1 MIRYN
6 MDLLEVYHSLTRSA
20 LYRGRPYDNYL
31 TMGIGHTKIR
41 LNREGVEPNN
51 VDGPDHHHHDHI
63 AQDWGLWKYDLWDL
77 KTQTKTNVLVNPI
90 PVSAGSIYSTVKAT
104 RKGHYLYL

>member
-1 MIRYN
+1 
-6 MDLLEVYHSLTRSA
+6 
-20 LYRGRPYDNYL
+20 
-31 TMGIGHTKIR
+31 MGIGHTKIR

-77 KTQTKTNVLVNPI
+77 KTQTKSNVLVNPI
-90 PVSAGSIYSTVKAT
+90 PVSAGSIYSTVKAA
-104 RKGHYLYL
+104 RKGHYLVSVLVIASSLGQGKFFNPRDGTCCEVLVDV